1 MICFMDFKLYGQN
14 STVTNSSMFD
24 ILPKLLERLELWWK
38 LILTTK
44 HVSRDV
50 NTFTHL
56 IYDNNWN
63 CKFKRESH
71 SKFSGFI
78 LEVFFFQTLLVHVF
92 QNVQTW
98 LR

>member
-1 MICFMDFKLYGQN
+1 
-14 STVTNSSMFD
+14 MFD

-38 LILTTK
+38 LILTTE

-71 SKFSGFI
+71 SKFSGII
-78 LEVFFFQTLLVHVF
+78 LEVFFFSGFIGSCFSKCSNMIKVTESDLKGTL
-92 QNVQTW
+92 
-98 LR
+98 